1 MASRRAPAADVV
13 LRPAAAGDLD
23 EIVAIER
30 LAFSDPWSRASFE
43 QLLGNPAVRFT
54 VAERPFGRASAVA
67 GYAVAWFVVEQAEIA
82 NLAVAPS
89 ARRHGVGARL
99 LDDAIAHAAERGCD
113 ALFLEVRD
121 SNVAA
126 RALYASRGFR
136 QIARRR
142 KYYRNPIEDALV
154 LRRDVAPQVTR

>member
-1 MASRRAPAADVV
+1 MASRRAPAADVA
-13 LRPAAAGDLD
+13 LRPAADADLD

-30 LAFSDPWSRASFE
+30 LAFSDPWSRHSFE

-54 VAERPFGRASAVA
+54 VAERRFGHASGVA

-99 LDDAIAHAAERGCD
+99 LDDVIAHAADRECD

-126 RALYASRGFR
+126 RALYVSRGFR
-136 QIARRR
+136 QIGRRR
-142 KYYRNPIEDALV
+142 NYYRNPIEDALV
-154 LRRDVAPQVTR
+154 LRRDVAPRDTR